1 MEHLKKHYCNF
12 FYSTIIRYSPAV
24 IVSTI
29 SSPNDFPQA
38 PTCIQIAFGG
48 AFFFGI
54 CDVSDVDHATGDDV
68 IHSEATQ
75 CLFEAV
81 SVGLAA
87 IFIHPLSE
95 NSKRLVDWIVII
107 RLNAKNVC
115 SGDSQT
121 LGHLFPVVPDQL
133 RYVRQSQLG
142 LQ

>member
-1 MEHLKKHYCNF
+1 MEHLKKHCVACF
-12 FYSTIIRYSPAV
+12 LFHDTIFSCSYSASM
-24 IVSTI
+24 I

-75 CLFEAV
+75 RLFEAV